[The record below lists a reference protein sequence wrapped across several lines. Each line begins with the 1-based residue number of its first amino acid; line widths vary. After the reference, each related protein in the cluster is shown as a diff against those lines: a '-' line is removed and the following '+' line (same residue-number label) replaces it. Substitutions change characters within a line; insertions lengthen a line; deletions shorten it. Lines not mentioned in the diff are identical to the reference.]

1 MKSKNKSL
9 AQSVRWY
16 RKWHRYTAMLLLT
29 FIAIVSLSG
38 ILLAW
43 KDELKLK
50 PPSQKSVTTN
60 QDLLPLSKIETIAIK
75 HIEDLNLSS
84 TINRIDYRPVKGIAK
99 VRFETH
105 FTELQIDCYSG
116 KILSQK
122 TRTADIIEMI
132 HDGSIID
139 YLVNSEGK
147 TVKLFYSSVLGL
159 GLLFL
164 SFSGFWLW
172 KKPKQIKKNKN

>member
-1 MKSKNKSL
+1 MSL
-9 AQSVRWY
+9 LV
-16 RKWHRYTAMLLLT
+16 
-29 FIAIVSLSG
+29 FIAIISLSG

-43 KDELKLK
+43 KDELQLK
-50 PPSQKSVTTN
+50 PPSEKSANRTLE
-60 QDLLPLSKIETIAIK
+60 LLPLRKIESIAVN
-75 HIEDLNLSS
+75 HIMDANLDA
-84 TINRIDYRPVKGIAK
+84 TINRIDYRPRKGIVK

-105 FTELQIDCYSG
+105 FTELQIDCFSG

-132 HDGSIID
+132 HDGSIVD
-139 YLVNSEGK
+139 FLFNSK
-147 TVKLFYSSVLGL
+147 SKPVKLLYSTLIGF

-172 KKPKQIKKNKN
+172 KKPKQIKKNKG